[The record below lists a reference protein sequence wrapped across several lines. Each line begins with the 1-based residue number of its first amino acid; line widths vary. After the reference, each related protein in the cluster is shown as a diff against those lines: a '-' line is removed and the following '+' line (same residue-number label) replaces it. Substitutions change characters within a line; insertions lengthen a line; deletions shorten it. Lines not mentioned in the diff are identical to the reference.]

1 MVRPVDR
8 GSRAAARRPLH
19 PRRQP
24 PQLSRRRDP
33 RRRRPAAH
41 LLHRHAAR
49 LPREPAAPG
58 LPPAHRVHPG
68 QSLAPGTGRDQAG
81 AARAGRGPHRGDF
94 PRGPLQPRGPARSRP
109 ARSRGA
115 RAPRRRARGAH
126 RRPGHLRGTA
136 GPALLPP
143 AAAPSRRPLRPP
155 PRPARTAPPWGR
167 PRRARR
173 GHAPDHGRDRS
184 APRPSPRVTDPG
196 GTRWGG
202 RFAERMDPS
211 AQAFTASL
219 DFDRRLWP
227 WDIDG
232 SRAWARALARAG
244 LLTEAELAALLA
256 GLDAVRAELPSG
268 RFPFRRERED
278 IHLNIERRLTE
289 LAGPVG
295 GKLHTGRSRNDQI
308 ALDERLYLRDMIG
321 HADAGIREVQAALVA
336 RAEEHM
342 GAPMPGYTHLQRAQ
356 PLLLSHHLLAFVFM
370 LDRDRQRLRA
380 CRERA
385 NVLPLGASALAG
397 AAFPI
402 DREALAR
409 DLGFAAPSAN
419 SLDAISDRDHL
430 IEFLAAAAIFGMH
443 LSRLAA
449 DLTLWATSECGFVE
463 FDDKFATG
471 SSIMPQK
478 KNPDVAELLR
488 GKTGRLYGN
497 LTALLTVMKGL
508 PLTYNSDMQEDKH
521 PLFDTVDT
529 LEAALRVVPPML
541 RTLTFRLER
550 MREAAG
556 ANFSTATDLADYLV
570 RKGLPF
576 REAHEVVGGVVR
588 HGLAQGRELAAM
600 TLDELRRFSPLI
612 GADVH
617 AALTVEASLAARAVI
632 GGTAPDAVKQALA
645 HARALV
651 GPEPR
656 R

>member
-1 MVRPVDR
+1 M
-8 GSRAAARRPLH
+8 
-19 PRRQP
+19 
-24 PQLSRRRDP
+24 
-33 RRRRPAAH
+33 
-41 LLHRHAAR
+41 
-49 LPREPAAPG
+49 
-58 LPPAHRVHPG
+58 
-68 QSLAPGTGRDQAG
+68 
-81 AARAGRGPHRGDF
+81 
-94 PRGPLQPRGPARSRP
+94 
-109 ARSRGA
+109 
-115 RAPRRRARGAH
+115 
-126 RRPGHLRGTA
+126 
-136 GPALLPP
+136 
-143 AAAPSRRPLRPP
+143 
-155 PRPARTAPPWGR
+155 
-167 PRRARR
+167 
-173 GHAPDHGRDRS
+173 
-184 APRPSPRVTDPG
+184 TDPG

-256 GLDAVRAELPSG
+256 GLDAVRAELESG
-268 RFPFRRERED
+268 RFPFRRELED

-321 HADAGIREVQAALVA
+321 HADAGIREVQTALVA

-356 PLLLSHHLLAFVFM
+356 PVLLSHHLLAFVFM
-370 LDRDRQRLRA
+370 LDRDRQRLRE

-449 DLTLWATSECGFVE
+449 DLTLWATSEFGFVE

-508 PLTYNSDMQEDKH
+508 SLTYNSDMQEDKH

-529 LEAALRVVPPML
+529 LEAVLRVVPPML

-612 GADVH
+612 GPDVH
-617 AALTVEASLAARAVI
+617 AALTVEASLAARALI

-645 HARALV
+645 RARALV